1 MEKEEKQK
9 QEKLK
14 LNQKLERILARKNK
28 PLVGN
33 SHSTNRKGDK

>member
-1 MEKEEKQK
+1 MEKEEKKK

-14 LNQKLERILARKNK
+14 LNQKLVKILAQKNK

-33 SHSTNRKGDK
+33 RHSTNRKGDK